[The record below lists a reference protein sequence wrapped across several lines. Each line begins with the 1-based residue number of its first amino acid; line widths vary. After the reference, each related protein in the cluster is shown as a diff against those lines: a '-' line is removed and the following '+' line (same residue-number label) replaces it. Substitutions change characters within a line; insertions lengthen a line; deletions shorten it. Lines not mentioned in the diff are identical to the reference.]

1 LKYDLD
7 RSQYFGKVEEMHLNQ
22 ENILDML
29 RQNLL
34 KLGLAQEALD
44 LAKHMGW
51 VHSACQAY
59 DLRLKEALSKRERC
73 ELVQ

>member
-1 LKYDLD
+1 MKYDLD
-7 RSQYFGKVEEMHLNQ
+7 RSQYFEKVEEMHFNQ

-34 KLGLAQEALD
+34 KLDLVQEALD

-51 VHSACQAY
+51 VHSAC
-59 DLRLKEALSKRERC
+59 
-73 ELVQ
+73 

>member
-1 LKYDLD
+1 
-7 RSQYFGKVEEMHLNQ
+7 MHLNQ

-34 KLGLAQEALD
+34 KLDRVKEALD

-51 VHSACQAY
+51 VDSACQAY
-59 DLRLKEALSKRERC
+59 GLRLKEELSKRERC
-73 ELVQ
+73 